1 MDRLIGRVRPSWLS
15 QYWSNIFLV
24 RICSHFRPE
33 AFWSGLF
40 GLVLGRAYVAEGFL
54 NGILLLFVKFW
65 IDVQRYYVSK
75 LQNFKKFKIKK
86 KMSSENAL

>member
-1 MDRLIGRVRPSWLS
+1 MLGFVPISGQKLFG
-15 QYWSNIFLV
+15 QG
-24 RICSHFRPE
+24 
-33 AFWSGLF
+33 SGLF
-40 GLVLGRAYVAEGFL
+40 GLVLGPGFVAEGFL

-86 KMSSENAL
+86 KCPRACPVEGVNLKFEVNQ